1 MKIKTFLLF
10 IITACASVFGTDM
23 PGSWENALKP
33 GGQAGPELTLASG
46 NKSHY
51 TILIP
56 GKPTSQEEKAASDLA
71 QWLKEMAAADFS
83 IVREGD
89 NSKTT
94 GRVISIGMTELFK
107 SADLAE
113 AKLDLGDEGYA
124 IAVKGETL
132 YLWGG
137 HLRGPIYAVYALLE
151 EDLGCR
157 WYDYKSSF
165 IPKVP
170 ELKFRPVTRHFVPV
184 LELRDPYYYDAFV
197 EDWSLRNRTSSL
209 KIPLPAAWGGSQEH
223 TREGVSHTF
232 HVILPKEEFWEKH
245 PEYFGQ
251 LNGAR
256 QPSQLCLTN
265 PDVLR
270 LVIDRA
276 KESLKLNPSARVIS
290 ISQDDGVPMCQCTTC
305 SAIDNAEGSK
315 AGALI
320 QFVNKVAEALAV
332 DHPDVKVS
340 TLAYLDTIVLPK
352 TIRPRDNVVILVC
365 TDSHAWL
372 YPFLHISKTEKFQQA
387 LKAWASIGAHI
398 WVWDY
403 TVNFS
408 HYPIPMPN
416 MPVVTPNMRF
426 FIENGAK
433 GIMLQGGYHSFGSEN
448 APMRSWVWAKQLWDP
463 SRDTQSLMRD
473 FIYGY
478 YGEAADPIWE
488 YNQMLWD
495 LWVTNEKKP
504 HAPDTPM
511 TVNPLMVQS
520 IGGIRF
526 GPTTAAF
533 LNRGF
538 VKRAESL
545 FKRAEELVSDPEMLH
560 RVRMAKLSILYVKV
574 SQGVGDVADNTY
586 LPGRLVKTSSPAS
599 IAEYRK
605 LIDEIESIVSYP
617 PRIGAFS
624 ERDDP
629 MKEIAKWR
637 EVLSRL
643 EKGETP

>member
-1 MKIKTFLLF
+1 MKMKTFLLF
-10 IITACASVFGTDM
+10 IIAACASAFGAEL
-23 PGSWENALKP
+23 PGSWENSLKP

-56 GKPTSQEEKAASDLA
+56 GKPTSQEEKSASDLA
-71 QWLKEMAAADFS
+71 QWLKEMTAADFPV
-83 IVREGD
+83 VREGGD
-89 NSKTT
+89 YKAT
-94 GRVISIGMTELFK
+94 GREISLGVTELFRN
-107 SADLAE
+107 ADLAE
-113 AKLDLGDEGYA
+113 ADLDLGDEGYA

-137 HLRGPIYAVYALLE
+137 RLRGPIYAVYALLE

-157 WYDYKSSF
+157 WYDYKF
-165 IPKVP
+165 NVIPKTP
-170 ELKFRPVTRHFVPV
+170 ELKFSPVPRHFVPA

-197 EDWSLRNRTSSL
+197 EDWSLRNRTSSS
-209 KIPLPAAWGGSQEH
+209 KIPLPTAWGGAQEH
-223 TREGVSHTF
+223 TREGLSHTF
-232 HVILPKEEFWEKH
+232 HQFLPPEEFWEKH
-245 PEYFGQ
+245 PEYYGER
-251 LNGAR
+251 GGKR
-256 QPSQLCLTN
+256 QPGQLCLTN
-265 PDVLR
+265 TDVLK
-270 LVIDRA
+270 LVIERA

-290 ISQDDGVPMCQCTTC
+290 ISQDDGVPMCQCRNC
-305 SAIDNAEGSK
+305 RLIDDAEGTK
-315 AGALI
+315 AGALL
-320 QFVNKVAEALAV
+320 QFVNKVADAVAV
-332 DHPDVKVS
+332 DFPHVTVS
-340 TLAYLDTIVLPK
+340 TLAYLDTIVPPR
-352 TIRPRDNVVILVC
+352 TIRPRDNVVMLVC

-372 YPFLHISKTEKFQQA
+372 YPFVPVSESKKFQDA
-387 LKAWASIGAHI
+387 LKDWRATGARV

-403 TVNFS
+403 TANFS
-408 HYPIPMPN
+408 HYPIPTPN
-416 MPVVTPNMRF
+416 MPVVTANINF
-426 FIENGAK
+426 FLEHGVQ
-433 GIMLQGGYHSFGSEN
+433 GILLQGGYHSMGSDN
-448 APMRSWVWAKQLWDP
+448 GPMRSWVWAKQLWDP
-463 SRDTQSLMRD
+463 SRDTRSLMRD

-478 YGEAADPIWE
+478 YGPAADPIWE

-495 LWVTNEKKP
+495 LSVNGLKKP
-504 HAPDTPM
+504 HSPKTPM
-511 TVNPLMVQS
+511 SVNSLMVQS

-533 LNRGF
+533 LNRAF

-586 LPGRLVKTSSPAS
+586 LPGRLVKKSSPAS

-605 LIDEIESIVSYP
+605 LIDEIETIVIAG

-624 ERDDP
+624 ERDAATA
-629 MKEIAKWR
+629 EIVKWR
-637 EVLSRL
+637 EVLNRL